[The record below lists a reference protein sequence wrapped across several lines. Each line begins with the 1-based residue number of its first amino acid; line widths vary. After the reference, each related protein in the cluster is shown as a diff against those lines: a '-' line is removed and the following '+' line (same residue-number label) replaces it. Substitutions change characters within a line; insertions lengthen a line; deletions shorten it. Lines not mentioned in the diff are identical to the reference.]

1 MSEIFINLNNED
13 ADITNA
19 DLISSGDVDTVE
31 VHFSFSE
38 EWNEFPV
45 KTMCVH
51 AITQDEENKIGTNF
65 IGITSEGLSVVP
77 QGALAKAG
85 RLFIAVVG
93 ENPNGKIL
101 TSTWVTL
108 KIRRGAD
115 FLVKDDD
122 VDVLGRLMPAG
133 GNEGDILVKNSDEN
147 FDYAWKP
154 SSESLEAG
162 LNISIVDQVISS
174 NCFREVEELPEIGV
188 AGVIYILDNTESPDV
203 EGVFTWDASAEQY
216 ISFGKSYT
224 AGDNI
229 TISEQGVISA
239 TDTTYTAGDNIQIS
253 NENVITATD
262 TTYTAGQNIQINS
275 NNEISATDTT
285 YSAGNGL
292 DLDANNV
299 FKADNVIVCDT
310 LPLISDA
317 VERNIYAMTYIK
329 DAKWL
334 PKTGLPNRY
343 QTQEAYDAWLDDGHT
358 ATIFKTSYGA
368 ENAADCILVEDL
380 PPFEIIDNEVY
391 SVNKSDDLSGLQ
403 MYAIAWNLGQTDV
416 VWTDIGTTSS
426 PLINGLI
433 ISAEDKISSAT
444 QESGTYVAT
453 FDPAYGEY
461 SGIVY
466 SDQLAYQ
473 GENLFYSLANNQ
485 WALYDERSSEPKTYV
500 KLYIFD
506 GEKYIYVT
514 DSNLTGHVTSSDID
528 LDEFKKFVAETYAL
542 KKYYGDE
549 NINLGNVNGVPSNT
563 YATGSIWNQATG
575 TSNTINGQYNEVFGN
590 NNNINGGY
598 NNITGYGL
606 YINGQFNVAFGPIM
620 PEAKKLQG
628 MCNIVTAYGNDVSGN
643 ENAVFGNN
651 NKVRGDAHLIAGH
664 GHDVQGYNNLVTGE
678 YSTVT
683 GTDNAVFGI
692 NYGTIQGNSNIV
704 NGYYTYIKE
713 NSNHN
718 IVSGSYHTVTG
729 GNNLVAGEQTSN
741 DSFTFPDDEEATTF
755 DHINGYDNIYS
766 GFMGSIT
773 GRHNILTASYGKI
786 LGDQNL
792 VMGEHYAVKGGN
804 NILTGSGGD
813 GGFVGSNNIAVLGGY
828 GTVINNVEYSNIL
841 SGYTTA
847 ENLRYAALN
856 TFYSRFQNAQY
867 INANG
872 YGLKFSGTLDENDYY
887 TNPIGLTI
895 IGQWNED
902 GNDRNDYVFVVGGG
916 TGDDIN
922 RKNVFTITKN
932 GQVTCTINNK
942 KHTVFGSSCV
952 TDTLPQTGQE
962 DTLYVL
968 TSSTQSFTLNGELPD
983 EFKTQSAYETWNGG
997 GKAMMLCVDTNAT
1010 AYATQFGIKYILL
1023 EGIVVEPFAQTSGG
1037 QDIYYKVTQ
1046 VGSTPV
1052 QYTYSTVSNQWTA
1065 SPITGVSVGDYL
1077 YAVGSATGITPRDTD
1092 IVIDDLNGSISSD
1105 IGLEWM
1111 SGNATSNQW
1120 NIEYSPSQYITHT
1133 YTYADNVYEI
1143 YTGNSHDSASGLYI
1157 YKNNAYI
1164 QIATGGGGGSSYV
1177 AGDNIDIT
1185 GNVISAD
1192 IIEPI
1197 ATFTLTPTGTTPAYT
1212 VSCDTTYSELIS
1224 RYNSDKLKTQLIVE
1238 GNNGETVLNMD
1249 RFEYR
1254 SGVAKF
1260 YFEYTEEDYLYVYEI
1275 TKTGNP
1281 SADTY
1286 SYNKI
1291 STRVQKKLTPGT
1303 NITID
1308 NTDPDNPVINATG
1321 GGGGTTY
1328 TAGVGIDIDSN
1339 NAINTVRI
1347 KVAHLDVT
1355 GTPSINYTWTEINN
1369 LLGSYTAYG
1378 SATCYLWYGHTGAVF
1393 DTAIGSYEISN
1404 NGIFIHF
1411 TCIYGNTIE
1420 YRSYYLSSENVFTM
1434 TQRTVTDYQKKL
1446 TAGTG
1451 ISIDPTTNTISLD
1464 LPQAEG
1470 GGF

>member
-1 MSEIFINLNNED
+1 MSDIYVIVENED
-13 ADITNA
+13 ASITDA
-19 DLISSGDVDTVE
+19 DLISSGDVNAVKA
-31 VHFSFSE
+31 HFTFTE
-38 EWNEFPV
+38 NWDEYPI
-45 KTMCVH
+45 KTMFVYS
-51 AITQDEENKIGTNF
+51 ITKAEENKIGTDF
-65 IGITSEGLSVVP
+65 IGIDSEGIAIIPKETLSRE
-77 QGALAKAG
+77 G
-85 RLFIAVVG
+85 RLFLCVIGQKTDNEDV
-93 ENPNGKIL
+93 L
-101 TSTWVTL
+101 TSTRVTL
-108 KIRRGAD
+108 KIRKGFEIEIEDEDDD
-115 FLVKDDD
+115 FLS
-122 VDVLGRLMPAG
+122 RLLPAG
-133 GNEGDILVKNSDEN
+133 GEQGEFLVKNSDN
-147 FDYAWKP
+147 DFDYGWGKP
-154 SSESLEAG
+154 DVIFDTEMSDESEHGVQNKVIKAYVDSMASGVSLTVFTINPFG
-162 LNISIVDQVISS
+162 TGTTVTCNKTY
-174 NCFREVEELPEIGV
+174 EELSTLIENNTFVGVVKSETPTGEFCFMDIYEIV
-188 AGVIYILDNTESPDV
+188 TSAGTKLFYAYSLKGDTKYKCVITTTSSSM
-203 EGVFTWDASAEQY
+203 SAQWAEMP
-216 ISFGKSYT
+216 SGDEYT

-229 TISEQGVISA
+229 DIVNNVISA
-239 TDTTYTAGDNIQIS
+239 DIVESIVTFTVESTMTTPPYRVSCDTPYSEIMERYNSNKLKVQAYIHEGNNVFSYKAPMTYIYYGGGDTKFYFEYLDGDNTVEWEVVKASENNENYTVSKTIHSYNYTAGDGIRINQREVS
-253 NENVITATD
+253 VKAPDTFNVDVTD
-262 TTYTAGQNIQINS
+262 FTEYTFNDQASMYAAYGFTINQLNRINS
-275 NNEISATDTT
+275 NNKIDTLVALATEGTETTDDITCAVTGFNYESEEDTEIANHHTDFYKIYFEYINTVYELMVAVSYT
-285 YSAGNGL
+285 N
-292 DLDANNV
+292 DE
-299 FKADNVIVCDT
+299 ADNYKVKLAEKSVGD
-310 LPLISDA
+310 
-317 VERNIYAMTYIK
+317 IYA
-329 DAKWL
+329 L
-334 PKTGLPNRY
+334 R
-343 QTQEAYDAWLDDGHT
+343 
-358 ATIFKTSYGA
+358 
-368 ENAADCILVEDL
+368 
-380 PPFEIIDNEVY
+380 
-391 SVNKSDDLSGLQ
+391 
-403 MYAIAWNLGQTDV
+403 
-416 VWTDIGTTSS
+416 
-426 PLINGLI
+426 
-433 ISAEDKISSAT
+433 
-444 QESGTYVAT
+444 
-453 FDPAYGEY
+453 
-461 SGIVY
+461 
-466 SDQLAYQ
+466 
-473 GENLFYSLANNQ
+473 
-485 WALYDERSSEPKTYV
+485 
-500 KLYIFD
+500 
-506 GEKYIYVT
+506 
-514 DSNLTGHVTSSDID
+514 
-528 LDEFKKFVAETYAL
+528 
-542 KKYYGDE
+542 KYYGNE
-549 NINLGNVNGVPSNT
+549 NINLGNNNGVPANT
-563 YATGSIWNQATG
+563 FDTGSIWNEAIGVGNSIT
-575 TSNTINGQYNEVFGN
+575 GQYNSAIGN

-683 GTDNAVFGI
+683 GMDNAVFGI
-692 NYGTIQGNSNIV
+692 NYGTIQGDSNIV

-718 IVSGSYHTVTG
+718 IVGGSYHTITG

-773 GRHNILTASYGKI
+773 GRYNILTASYGKI

-792 VMGEHYAVKGGN
+792 VMGEHHAVKGTR

-828 GTVINNVEYSNIL
+828 GSVINNVEYSNIL

-856 TFYSRFQNAQY
+856 AFYSRFQNAQY

-872 YGLKFSGTLDENDYY
+872 YGLKFSGTLDENDNY

-1046 VGSTPV
+1046 IGSTPV

-1111 SGNATSNQW
+1111 SGNDTSNQW
-1120 NIEYSPSQYITHT
+1120 DIEYSPSQYITHT

-1164 QIATGGGGGSSYV
+1164 QIATGGGSYV

-1286 SYNKI
+1286 SYDKI
-1291 STRVQKKLTPGT
+1291 STRVQP
-1303 NITID
+1303 
-1308 NTDPDNPVINATG
+1308 
-1321 GGGGTTY
+1321 
-1328 TAGVGIDIDSN
+1328 
-1339 NAINTVRI
+1339 
-1347 KVAHLDVT
+1347 
-1355 GTPSINYTWTEINN
+1355 
-1369 LLGSYTAYG
+1369 
-1378 SATCYLWYGHTGAVF
+1378 
-1393 DTAIGSYEISN
+1393 
-1404 NGIFIHF
+1404 
-1411 TCIYGNTIE
+1411 
-1420 YRSYYLSSENVFTM
+1420 
-1434 TQRTVTDYQKKL
+1434 KL